1 MILILMLIRLL
12 IGLLMQ
18 TVRRLLWK
26 WWMLDKAIH
35 CCNGLIQLF
44 DMKEYSHSESEMMYN
59 GNEMN

>member
-1 MILILMLIRLL
+1 MLMLMLMLMRARML
-12 IGLLMQ
+12 IWM
-18 TVRRLLWK
+18 
-26 WWMLDKAIH
+26 WMLDKAIH